1 VVLIVG
7 SVDSHGIAPV
17 PRAAAENRRARMP
30 SRDTPLSYAE
40 HLRLDRLLSC
50 QERQSALHGRPAH
63 DELLFIVV
71 HQAYELWFKVIL
83 FELDRIQEVF
93 AGPSAE
99 DAGLGVAVQ
108 GIERIVEIHKLLIQ
122 QLDVLETMT
131 PMDFLDFRDLLVP
144 ASGFQ
149 SLQFRLIET
158 RLGLRPAERV
168 SFGDRP
174 VDARLE
180 PADRERLRAAAAA
193 PSLSDQIEDWLERT
207 PFIRAGDFDFGQV
220 YRQAVVEMLEA
231 DAALLGENPALSA
244 SELASESDAQAAARR
259 RFDSIFDEA
268 RHRELLAEGA
278 WRLSWRAL
286 QAALFINLYH
296 AEPVLQL
303 PFRLLSGLMDID
315 ETLTN
320 WRYRH
325 ALMVQRMIGR
335 KVGTGG
341 SSGHDYLRHTAE
353 RHRVFGDL
361 FALSTFLIPRSRLPA
376 LPEGLRRAMGYSY
389 AQGSE
394 EGNS

>member
-1 VVLIVG
+1 M
-7 SVDSHGIAPV
+7 A
-17 PRAAAENRRARMP
+17 NR
-30 SRDTPLSYAE
+30 DKPLTYAE
-40 HLRLDRLLSC
+40 HLQLERLLSC
-50 QERQSALHGRPAH
+50 QQRQSELHGRPAH
-63 DELLFIVV
+63 DEMLFIVV

-83 FELDRIQEVF
+83 FELDRIQDIF
-93 AGPSAE
+93 SGPHTDDS
-99 DAGLGVAVQ
+99 GLGTAIHGVT
-108 GIERIVEIHKLLIQ
+108 RIVEVQKLLIH

-168 SFGDRP
+168 SFDKRP

-180 PADRERLRAAAAA
+180 PEDRVRLRAAEAR
-193 PSLSDQIEDWLERT
+193 PSLCDQIEDWLERT
-207 PFIRAGDFDFGQV
+207 PFVQVSGYDFREV
-220 YRQAVVEMLEA
+220 YRQAVLDMLET
-231 DAALLGENPALSA
+231 DAALVRDNPALSA
-244 SELASESDAQAAARR
+244 AEVDGELASIEVSRR
-259 RFDSIFDEA
+259 RFDSIFDQA
-268 RHRELLAEGA
+268 RHRALVEEGA

-286 QAALFINLYH
+286 QAALFINLYRN
-296 AEPVLQL
+296 EPVLQL

-341 SSGHDYLRHTAE
+341 SSGHDYLRRTAE
-353 RHRVFGDL
+353 MHRVFGDL
-361 FALSTFLIPRSRLPA
+361 FALSTFFIPRSRLPA
-376 LPEGLRRAMGYSY
+376 LPDDLRRAMGYSY
-389 AQGSE
+389 AQGGAQRDAQKDTPGSD
-394 EGNS
+394 GDGA